1 VLRVDIPTHLPAPA
15 RRARQASVLT
25 AALAIAVGL
34 IAPGPAAAS
43 PEPTAA
49 TASASAAAHT
59 RSVTHLSGA
68 RQSCA
73 AKRHGASSSHGH
85 SPAKCAK
92 KRPTK
97 DGHQPAH
104 HSPASSPAGTGSS
117 AGDGST
123 AEAAEDELPSPEVTG
138 ATTGAEQ
145 GEPAGEASGE
155 PGGAGSGGGGSPEGG
170 GSAAKQGSGSSEHG
184 GGSTEQSGGSEEQGE
199 GEGSGGTVADP
210 IDAKYLTETP
220 FGTTSFW
227 IQPWRA
233 YMDTWPASRLLES
246 LGINFNVSAPQ
257 AQATAQLL
265 QDSGF
270 KLARIALNWDA
281 LSYENPTQFGDEA
294 SVRTRLEALHR
305 HGLRPLILL
314 DANSEGPT
322 PARQLNLETTAEAP
336 AGAQTVALTPA
347 SAAAVVPGKTGF
359 DGLSFGGDPDIL
371 IDSLAGDIA
380 TLSKPL
386 PAALPAG
393 PHKGATL
400 LYAPFAQPTL
410 AGGQPNPA
418 FQETLGGWLSYVA
431 TVCKEAASIF
441 GPEGYDLEVWNEL
454 SFGSQ
459 FLNAEYYDTPKG
471 TEGVSAATREIT
483 KALLD
488 ETVAFVRNPANG
500 IGSGVGISDGFA
512 SQTPFPSGA
521 NAPPGLTALSKH
533 LYDGA
538 KTFPAADQ
546 ERSLAPLNAMGERDT
561 LKDSFAPLFVPHYQ
575 SLFPEYYLAATQTET
590 IVRDLA
596 PMTTEVYGLA
606 HGRNV
611 GPPGGAP
618 LQKWMTEYNLS
629 LNNATVVGPDESTPT
644 STTLTPADKAH
655 FQAKALLRSLVAMIN
670 KGMTR
675 EYFYAAAGHALALI
689 PPSFYTALQ
698 AHPET
703 YPGDALG
710 GETMSGFHN
719 MLAQFQGP
727 GPGPDLRQLSLL
739 SIAQDGNHAQFTG
752 DGTAA
757 HPSLYDRDVLAV
769 LPFQSSPTRYV
780 IPVYVMTRD
789 LLTLYEPEAPTS
801 DIHRFDLPNETFRI
815 TLGNLPETATP
826 PTIGAYDPLRDE
838 TTPAKLV
845 SQASHTATIEIAATD
860 YPRMLTIEYPSG
872 SAPS

>member
-1 VLRVDIPTHLPAPA
+1 MLG
-15 RRARQASVLT
+15 S
-25 AALAIAVGL
+25 
-34 IAPGPAAAS
+34 AAAS
-43 PEPTAA
+43 GAA
-49 TASASAAAHT
+49 RT
-59 RSVTHLSGA
+59 RSVSHPSSA

-73 AKRHGASSSHGH
+73 AKRHGEASGH
-85 SPAKCAK
+85 RRSLAKCAK
-92 KRPTK
+92 KRTTTE
-97 DGHQPAH
+97 GHQPAH
-104 HSPASSPAGTGSS
+104 HSPASSGSSTGTG

-123 AEAAEDELPSPEVTG
+123 KEAPESELPSPEV
-138 ATTGAEQ
+138 TGAEQ

-155 PGGAGSGGGGSPEGG
+155 PGGAGSDGSGGSEGG
-170 GSAAKQGSGSSEHG
+170 DASAKQGSGSTEQG
-184 GGSTEQSGGSEEQGE
+184 GGSTEPSE
-199 GEGSGGTVADP
+199 GEGSGGTVTDP

-233 YMDTWPASRLLES
+233 YIDTWPASRLLES

-257 AQATAQLL
+257 AEGTAQLL

-281 LSYENPTQFGDEA
+281 LSYNDPTQFADEA
-294 SVRTRLEALHR
+294 GVRTRLEALHR

-322 PARQLNLETTAEAP
+322 PARQVNLETTAEAP
-336 AGAQTVALTPA
+336 AGAQTVTLTPA
-347 SAAAVVPGKTGF
+347 AAAAVVPGKTGF

-371 IDSLAGDIA
+371 IDSVGAGDLT

-386 PAALPAG
+386 PSALPVG
-393 PHKGATL
+393 EHRGATL
-400 LYAPFAQPTL
+400 LYAPFTQPTL
-410 AGGQPNPA
+410 ANGQPNPT
-418 FQETLGGWLSYVA
+418 FQETLAGWLSYVA
-431 TVCKEAASIF
+431 TVCKEATSIF
-441 GPEGYDLEVWNEL
+441 GSEGYDLEVWNEL

-459 FLNAEYYDTPKG
+459 FLNAEYYDTPEG

-488 ETVAFVRNPANG
+488 ETVAYVRNPANG
-500 IGSGVGISDGFA
+500 IGPGVGISDGFA

-521 NAPPGLTALSKH
+521 NAPLGLTALSKH

-546 ERSLAPLNAMGERDT
+546 ERSLIPLNATGERDT
-561 LKDSFAPLFVPHYQ
+561 LKDSFAPLFVPGYQ

-596 PMTTEVYGLA
+596 PITTEVYGLP

-611 GPPGGAP
+611 GPAGGTP

-629 LNNATVVGPDESTPT
+629 LNGATVVGPDESTPAPT
-644 STTLTPADKAH
+644 SLTPADKAH

-675 EYFYAAAGHALALI
+675 EYFYAAAGHALALV
-689 PPSFYTALQ
+689 PPSFYSALQ

-727 GPGPDLRQLSLL
+727 GPGSALRQLSLL

-757 HPSLYDRDVLAV
+757 HPSLYDREVLAV
-769 LPFQSSPTRYV
+769 LPFQSSPTRFV

-789 LLTLYEPEAPTS
+789 LLTLYEPGAPTN
-801 DIHRFDLPNETFRI
+801 DVHRFDLPNETFRI

-826 PTIGAYDPLRDE
+826 PTISAYDPLRNE

-845 SQASHTATIEIAATD
+845 AQAGHTATVEIAATD
-860 YPRMLTIEYPSG
+860 YPRILTIEYP
-872 SAPS
+872 

>member
-1 VLRVDIPTHLPAPA
+1 M
-15 RRARQASVLT
+15 ASR
-25 AALAIAVGL
+25 
-34 IAPGPAAAS
+34 
-43 PEPTAA
+43 
-49 TASASAAAHT
+49 AAHT
-59 RSVTHLSGA
+59 RSVAHPSSA
-68 RQSCA
+68 HQSCA
-73 AKRHGASSSHGH
+73 AKRHGESSGHGR
-85 SPAKCAK
+85 SSAKCTK
-92 KRPTK
+92 KRTTK
-97 DGHQPAH
+97 EGHQPTH
-104 HSPASSPAGTGSS
+104 HSPASSGSGTGTS
-117 AGDGST
+117 ASDGST
-123 AEAAEDELPSPEVTG
+123 ADASESELPSPEVTG

-145 GEPAGEASGE
+145 GEPSGEASE
-155 PGGAGSGGGGSPEGG
+155 PGGPASD
-170 GSAAKQGSGSSEHG
+170 GSGSSEGGGSSAKQGNGSTEHG
-184 GGSTEQSGGSEEQGE
+184 GGSAEQSE
-199 GEGSGGTVADP
+199 GEGSGGTVTDP
-210 IDAKYLTETP
+210 IDPKYLTETP

-233 YMDTWPASRLLES
+233 YIDTWPASRLLES

-257 AQATAQLL
+257 AEATAQLL

-270 KLARIALNWDA
+270 KLARIAINWDA
-281 LSYENPTQFGDEA
+281 LSYDDPTQFSDEA

-322 PARQLNLETTAEAP
+322 PAKQVNLETVAEAP
-336 AGAQTVALTPA
+336 AGAQTVTLTPA
-347 SAAAVVPGKTGF
+347 AAAAVVPGKTGF

-371 IDSLAGDIA
+371 VDSVDPGDLA

-386 PAALPAG
+386 PSALPAG
-393 PHKGATL
+393 EHKGATL
-400 LYAPFAQPTL
+400 LYAPFSAPTL
-410 AGGQPNPA
+410 PNGEPNPA
-418 FQETLGGWLSYVA
+418 FQETLAGWLSYVA

-459 FLNAEYYDTPKG
+459 FLNAESYDTPEG

-488 ETVAFVRNPANG
+488 ETVAYVRNPANG
-500 IGSGVGISDGFA
+500 IGPDVGISDGFA

-521 NAPPGLTALSKH
+521 NAPLGLTALSKH

-546 ERSLAPLNAMGERDT
+546 ERSLIPLGALGERDT
-561 LKDSFAPLFVPHYQ
+561 LEDSFDPLFVPHYQ

-596 PMTTEVYGLA
+596 PMTTEVYGLP

-611 GPPGGAP
+611 DPSGGAP

-629 LNNATVVGPDESTPT
+629 LNGATVVGPDESTPAP
-644 STTLTPADKAH
+644 TTLTPADKAH

-689 PPSFYTALQ
+689 PSSFYAALQ

-710 GETMSGFHN
+710 GETMSGFRN

-727 GPGPDLRQLSLL
+727 GPGPGLRQLSLL
-739 SIAQDGNHAQFTG
+739 SIAQAGNHAQFTG

-757 HPSLYDRDVLAV
+757 HPSLYDREVLAV
-769 LPFQSSPTRYV
+769 LPFQSSPTRFV

-789 LLTLYEPEAPTS
+789 LLTLYEPDAPTS
-801 DIHRFDLPNETFRI
+801 DIHRFDLPDETFRI

-826 PTIGAYDPLRDE
+826 PTIGAYDPLRNE
-838 TTPAKLV
+838 TTPAKLIAQV
-845 SQASHTATIEIAATD
+845 GHTATIEIAATD
-860 YPRMLTIEYPSG
+860 YPRILTIQYP
-872 SAPS
+872 

>member
-1 VLRVDIPTHLPAPA
+1 L
-15 RRARQASVLT
+15 
-25 AALAIAVGL
+25 
-34 IAPGPAAAS
+34 
-43 PEPTAA
+43 
-49 TASASAAAHT
+49 
-59 RSVTHLSGA
+59 
-68 RQSCA
+68 
-73 AKRHGASSSHGH
+73 
-85 SPAKCAK
+85 AKCAK
-92 KRPTK
+92 KRTTK
-97 DGHQPAH
+97 DGRPPAH
-104 HSPASSPAGTGSS
+104 HSPAGSGTGASTS

-123 AEAAEDELPSPEVTG
+123 AEAPESELPSPEVTG

-145 GEPAGEASGE
+145 SESSEEASGE
-155 PGGAGSGGGGSPEGG
+155 PGSGGSEGSSGSEAGGGS
-170 GSAAKQGSGSSEHG
+170 SAKQGSGSTEHG
-184 GGSTEQSGGSEEQGE
+184 GGSTKDGGGSAEQSAGE
-199 GEGSGGTVADP
+199 SSGGTVTDP

-233 YMDTWPASRLLES
+233 YIDTWPASRLLES
-246 LGINFNVSAPQ
+246 LGINFNVSAPR
-257 AQATAQLL
+257 AEATAQLL

-270 KLARIALNWDA
+270 ELARIAINWDA
-281 LSYENPTQFGDEA
+281 LSYEDPTQFGDEA
-294 SVRTRLEALHR
+294 GVRTRLEALHK

-322 PARQLNLETTAEAP
+322 PARQVKLETTAEAP

-359 DGLSFGGDPDIL
+359 DGLAFGGDPDIL
-371 IDSLAGDIA
+371 IDSVTGEHA
-380 TLSKPL
+380 TLSEPL

-393 PHKGATL
+393 AHKGATL
-400 LYAPFAQPTL
+400 LYAPFTQPTL
-410 AGGQPNPA
+410 ANGQPNPA
-418 FQETLGGWLSYVA
+418 FQETLAGWLSYVA
-431 TVCKEAASIF
+431 TVCREATSIF

-459 FLNAEYYDTPKG
+459 FLNAEYYDTPAG
-471 TEGVSAATREIT
+471 TEGVSVATKEIT

-488 ETVAFVRNPANG
+488 ETVAYVRNPVNG
-500 IGSGVGISDGFA
+500 IGPGVGISDGFA

-521 NAPPGLTALSKH
+521 NAPVGLTALSKH

-546 ERSLAPLNAMGERDT
+546 ERSLTPLNALGERDT
-561 LKDSFAPLFVPHYQ
+561 PKDSFAPLFAPGYQ

-596 PMTTEVYGLA
+596 PITTEVYGLP

-629 LNNATVVGPDESTPT
+629 LKGATVMGPDETTPAPT
-644 STTLTPADKAH
+644 SLTPADKAH

-689 PPSFYTALQ
+689 PPSFYAALQ
-698 AHPET
+698 AHPAT

-739 SIAQDGNHAQFTG
+739 SITQDGNHAQFTG
-752 DGTAA
+752 DGTTA
-757 HPSLYDRDVLAV
+757 HPSLYDREVLAV
-769 LPFQSSPTRYV
+769 LPFQSSPTRFL

-801 DIHRFDLPNETFRI
+801 DIHRFDLPNEIFHI

-826 PTIGAYDPLRDE
+826 PTISAYDPLRNE
-838 TTPAKLV
+838 TTPAKLI
-845 SQASHTATIEIAATD
+845 SQSGHTATIEIAATD
-860 YPRMLTIEYPSG
+860 YPRILTIEYP
-872 SAPS
+872 

>member
-1 VLRVDIPTHLPAPA
+1 MCET
-15 RRARQASVLT
+15 
-25 AALAIAVGL
+25 
-34 IAPGPAAAS
+34 
-43 PEPTAA
+43 
-49 TASASAAAHT
+49 
-59 RSVTHLSGA
+59 
-68 RQSCA
+68 
-73 AKRHGASSSHGH
+73 KRHAKSSDHGR
-85 SPAKCAK
+85 SSAKCVR
-92 KRPTK
+92 KRATK
-97 DGHQPAH
+97 GAH
-104 HSPASSPAGTGSS
+104 PPVQRSTARTGTGSDGGS
-117 AGDGST
+117 ARGPLNG
-123 AEAAEDELPSPEVTG
+123 ELPPPEVTG
-138 ATTGAEQ
+138 ATTGP
-145 GEPAGEASGE
+145 GETHTS
-155 PGGAGSGGGGSPEGG
+155 GAGSPGDTPGGVSGEL
-170 GSAAKQGSGSSEHG
+170 GSGSSE
-184 GGSTEQSGGSEEQGE
+184 QS
-199 GEGSGGTVADP
+199 EGSGGTLTDP
-210 IDAKYLTETP
+210 IDPKYLTETP

-257 AQATAQLL
+257 AEATAQLL

-281 LSYENPTQFGDEA
+281 LSYDNPTQFADEA

-322 PARQLNLETTAEAP
+322 PARQVNLETTTEAP
-336 AGAQTVALTPA
+336 AGAQTVTLTPTA
-347 SAAAVVPGKTGF
+347 AAAVVPGKSGF
-359 DGLSFGGDPDIL
+359 DGLAFGGDPDIL
-371 IDSLAGDIA
+371 IDSVGPGDLA

-386 PAALPAG
+386 PNALPAG
-393 PHKGATL
+393 SHKGATL
-400 LYAPFAQPTL
+400 LYAPFSAPIL
-410 AGGQPNPA
+410 ANGEPNPA
-418 FQETLGGWLSYVA
+418 FQETLAGWLSYVA
-431 TVCKEAASIF
+431 TVCREAASIF
-441 GPEGYDLEVWNEL
+441 GAEGYDLELWNEL

-459 FLNAEYYDTPKG
+459 FLNAEAYDTPAG
-471 TEGVSAATREIT
+471 TEGVSAATREVT

-488 ETVAFVRNPANG
+488 ETVAYVRNPANG
-500 IGSGVGISDGFA
+500 IGPGVGISDGFA

-521 NAPPGLTALSKH
+521 QAPLGLTALSKH

-538 KTFPAADQ
+538 KTFPAAEQ
-546 ERSLAPLNAMGERDT
+546 ERSLTPLNALGEQDA

-596 PMTTEVYGLA
+596 PMTTEVYGLP

-629 LNNATVVGPDESTPT
+629 LNGATVVGPDESTPAQ
-644 STTLTPADKAH
+644 TTLTPADKAH

-689 PPSFYTALQ
+689 PPSFYAALQ

-710 GETMSGFHN
+710 GETMSGFRN

-727 GPGPDLRQLSLL
+727 GPGPNLRQLTLL
-739 SIAQDGNHAQFTG
+739 SIAQDGNHAQFSG

-757 HPSLYDRDVLAV
+757 HPSLYDREVLAV
-769 LPFQSSPTRYV
+769 LPFQSSPTRFV

-789 LLTLYEPEAPTS
+789 LLTLYEPGAATS
-801 DIHRFDLPNETFRI
+801 DIHRFDLPDETFRI

-826 PTIGAYDPLRDE
+826 PTIAAYDPLRNE
-838 TTPAKLV
+838 TTPAKLI
-845 SQASHTATIEIAATD
+845 SQTGHTATVEVAATD
-860 YPRMLTIEYPSG
+860 YPRMLTIEYPS
-872 SAPS
+872 

>member
-1 VLRVDIPTHLPAPA
+1 MA
-15 RRARQASVLT
+15 LT
-25 AALAIAVGL
+25 IAVGL
-34 IAPGPAAAS
+34 LASRTAAAS
-43 PEPTAA
+43 GV
-49 TASASAAAHT
+49 AHT
-59 RSVTHLSGA
+59 RSVPHSGSA
-68 RQSCA
+68 RVSCA
-73 AKRHGASSSHGH
+73 ARRHREPAGHGRSS
-85 SPAKCAK
+85 AKCSK
-92 KRPTK
+92 KRSTK
-97 DGHQPAH
+97 QAHQPAH
-104 HSPASSPAGTGSS
+104 HSPSSGAGAG

-123 AEAAEDELPSPEVTG
+123 AEAAESELPSPEVTG
-138 ATTGAEQ
+138 ATTN
-145 GEPAGEASGE
+145 GEPREPSGEGSGE
-155 PGGAGSGGGGSPEGG
+155 PGEPGADGGNGLEDSGGSEAGSAS
-170 GSAAKQGSGSSEHG
+170 AKQGSGSSEPG
-184 GGSTEQSGGSEEQGE
+184 GGSAEPSET
-199 GEGSGGTVADP
+199 EGSGGTVADP

-227 IQPWRA
+227 TQPWRA
-233 YMDTWPASRLLES
+233 YIDTWPTSRLLES

-257 AQATAQLL
+257 AEATAQLL

-270 KLARIALNWDA
+270 KLARIAINWDA
-281 LSYENPTQFGDEA
+281 LSYDDPTQFGDEA
-294 SVRTRLEALHR
+294 SVRTRLEALHK

-314 DANSEGPT
+314 DANSQGPT

-336 AGAQTVALTPA
+336 AGAHTVALTPA
-347 SAAAVVPGKTGF
+347 AAAAVVPGKTGF

-371 IDSLAGDIA
+371 IDSVAGDFA
-380 TLSKPL
+380 TLSQPL

-393 PHKGATL
+393 AHKGATL
-400 LYAPFAQPTL
+400 LYAPFTQPTL
-410 AGGQPNPA
+410 ANGQPNPA
-418 FQETLGGWLSYVA
+418 FQETLAGWLSYVA
-431 TVCKEAASIF
+431 TVCREAASIF

-454 SFGSQ
+454 SFDSQ
-459 FLNAEYYDTPKG
+459 FLNAEYYDTPAG
-471 TEGVSAATREIT
+471 TEGVSAATREVT

-488 ETVAFVRNPANG
+488 ETVAYVRNPANG
-500 IGSGVGISDGFA
+500 IGPGVGISDGFA

-521 NAPPGLTALSKH
+521 NAPVGLTALSKH

-538 KTFPAADQ
+538 KTFPAADR
-546 ERSLAPLNAMGERDT
+546 ERSLTPLDALGQRDT

-596 PMTTEVYGLA
+596 PTTTEVYGLP

-611 GPPGGAP
+611 GPPEGAP

-629 LNNATVVGPDESTPT
+629 LNDATVVGPDESTPAQT
-644 STTLTPADKAH
+644 SLTPADKAH

-689 PPSFYTALQ
+689 SPSFYSALQ
-698 AHPET
+698 AHPEA

-710 GETMSGFHN
+710 GETMSGFRN

-727 GPGPDLRQLSLL
+727 GSGSGSDLRQLSLL
-739 SIAQDGNHAQFTG
+739 SIAQEGNHAQFAG

-757 HPSLYDRDVLAV
+757 HPSLYDREVLAV

-789 LLTLYEPEAPTS
+789 LLTLYEPDAPTS

-815 TLGNLPETATP
+815 TLGNLPESATP
-826 PTIGAYDPLRDE
+826 PTIAAYDPLRNE

-845 SQASHTATIEIAATD
+845 AQAGHTATVEIAATD
-860 YPRMLTIEYPSG
+860 YPRILTIEYP
-872 SAPS
+872 